1 MCSPAF
7 SLKGLVFLAWRPGA
21 PSLPTPR
28 LPTRGRV
35 VLVDVPGRRPFHLFY
50 SLEGVHVPGA

>member
-1 MCSPAF
+1 M
-7 SLKGLVFLAWRPGA
+7 LTRILTQGLGFPGMAAWGTQP
-21 PSLPTPR
+21 PTPR

-50 SLEGVHVPGA
+50 SLEGVHAPGA